1 MVMKVGFEP
10 TPFQSA
16 RFTVWCSSAI
26 TAASPISIELSVF
39 NVGQLYRHDF
49 HLGFLF
55 LMWSVPTATTFIYV
69 LIYPQNIM
77 CIIQEKIINAIG

>member
-1 MVMKVGFEP
+1 MVRKVGFEP

-39 NVGQLYRHDF
+39 NVGQLYHHKF
-49 HLGFLF
+49 HLGFMF
-55 LMWSVPTATTFIYV
+55 LMWSVLTATTFIYV
-69 LIYPQNIM
+69 LFHLQNIWVLYKKKLVM
-77 CIIQEKIINAIG
+77 Q